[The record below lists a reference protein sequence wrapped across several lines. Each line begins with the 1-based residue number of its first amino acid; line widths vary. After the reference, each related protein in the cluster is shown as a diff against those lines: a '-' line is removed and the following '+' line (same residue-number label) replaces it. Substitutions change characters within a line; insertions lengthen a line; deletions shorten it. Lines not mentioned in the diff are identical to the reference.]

1 MSNCKHEIVQ
11 EQCAVC
17 NKNAVKKD
25 IYFEPELISKNNN
38 NEQYGLALS
47 DTETTGTINVMWR
60 SENNHFE
67 RISKEDTNTYYV
79 VKQQIM
85 SKKNYKSSK

>member
-1 MSNCKHEIVQ
+1 
-11 EQCAVC
+11 
-17 NKNAVKKD
+17 
-25 IYFEPELISKNNN
+25 LISKNNN

-79 VKQQIM
+79 VKQ
-85 SKKNYKSSK
+85 